1 MKKDRRQFLKTS
13 AAMAAAIATPSF
25 ISGKDNIVSGS
36 IYNVKSNL
44 NKSSN
49 SAGKMKLSWTPYNL
63 ELRHTFTISGFSR
76 TTTPVVLTKIEY
88 DGLVGYGEASL
99 PPYLGE
105 SQASVIEFLKKVD
118 LSGFSDPT
126 HIEEIV
132 EYVDSI
138 AINNTAAK
146 AAVDIAL
153 HDLAGKIIG
162 APWYKMYGLDRTD
175 VPDTTFT
182 IGIDNDD
189 IVKEKTRETIGKYNI
204 LKVKVGGPDDKRMIQ
219 AIRSV
224 TDLPLAVDANQG
236 WKDRHE
242 ALDMIYWLKE
252 QGVVMVEQPMPKYD
266 LDDIAKLTEVSPLPI
281 FADESLQR
289 LRDVER
295 LKGVFSGINIK
306 LMKCT
311 GMHEAWKMRNFAY
324 ALGMKVMMGCM
335 TETSCAISAASQLY
349 AGMDFADLDGALLI
363 GNDCFD
369 GATLE
374 NGKIIAAD
382 KPGIGVQLNRE
393 LSFSRD

>member
-1 MKKDRRQFLKTS
+1 MTHNRRTFLKTS
-13 AAMAAAIATPSF
+13 ALAAAAIAAPS
-25 ISGKDNIVSGS
+25 ISAGDSKVVHKLMKQS
-36 IYNVKSNL
+36 
-44 NKSSN
+44 
-49 SAGKMKLSWTPYNL
+49 GKMKLSWTPYDL
-63 ELRHTFTISGFSR
+63 QLVHTFTISGFSR
-76 TTTPVVLTKIEY
+76 KTTPVVLTKLEY

-105 SQASVIEFLKKVD
+105 TQASVIEFLKKVD

-126 HIEEIV
+126 QMEEIL

-153 HDLAGKIIG
+153 HDLVGKMLG
-162 APWYKMYGLDRTD
+162 APWYKIYGLNRYD

-182 IGIDNDD
+182 IGIDTDD
-189 IVKEKTRETIGKYNI
+189 IVKEKTREALGRFNI
-204 LKVKVGGPDDKRMIQ
+204 LKVKVGGPDDKRMIE

-236 WKDRHE
+236 WKDKHH
-242 ALDMIYWLKE
+242 ALDMIHWLSEK
-252 QGVVMVEQPMPKYD
+252 GVVMVEQPMSKHNI
-266 LDDIAKLTEVSPLPI
+266 DDNAWLTERSPLPV

-289 LRDVER
+289 LYDIER
-295 LKGVFSGINIK
+295 LKGVFSGVNIK

-311 GMHEAWKMRNFAY
+311 GMREAWKMKNFAE
-324 ALGMKVMMGCM
+324 ALGMKVMIGCM

-349 AGMDFADLDGALLI
+349 AGMYFADLDGALLI

-369 GATLE
+369 GAVLE
-374 NGKIIAAD
+374 KGKLVPRD
-382 KPGIGVQLNRE
+382 LPGIGVTLN
-393 LSFSRD
+393 SNIKFGG